1 VEKNIWFRKR
11 QKVNNN
17 VRGIFLKR
25 VYFLV
30 TYAVAWFFYNW
41 KFKGST
47 RILSAIFIFIPLR
60 KLELKHPVGFHW
72 NIDSREAL
80 WTYLSS
86 CESFTSEVVI
96 EVAQKIETA
105 ICIGANRGWYPLLI
119 GQVNSGCDI
128 YAFEPNSK
136 TFDLLL
142 SNIDSN
148 SVSIN
153 SHNFAI
159 GKTSSHRDMYAYE
172 NANDGMTTLHPSS
185 AIANSFEK
193 IEKVEVKTLDSVFPS
208 TSQVSVPILLQMD
221 IEGAEFEALLGSVEF
236 LKKYSPTVICE
247 INPLL
252 LEAAGSTS
260 LELFQFMDALG
271 YVIYWIDERGS
282 FWSQKSDEPCNH
294 LNSLPQG
301 SGSNYIFLKDPD
313 LTGLLFSKF
322 GN

>member
-1 VEKNIWFRKR
+1 M
-11 QKVNNN
+11 
-17 VRGIFLKR
+17 
-25 VYFLV
+25 
-30 TYAVAWFFYNW
+30 AWFFYNW

-47 RILSAIFIFIPLR
+47 RVLKAIFLIIPLR
-60 KLELKHPVGFHW
+60 KLEIKHPAGFHW
-72 NIDSREAL
+72 NLDSREAL

-86 CESFTSEVVI
+86 CESFTSKVVI

-119 GQVNSGCDI
+119 SQVNNGCDI
-128 YAFEPNSK
+128 YAFEPNSN

-148 SVSIN
+148 AVSIN
-153 SHNFAI
+153 PHNFAI
-159 GKTSSHRDMYAYE
+159 GKTSSHRDIYAYE

-185 AIANSFEK
+185 TIANSFEK
-193 IEKVEVKTLDSVFPS
+193 IETVEVKTLDSVFAING
-208 TSQVSVPILLQMD
+208 QVSVPILLQMD
-221 IEGAEFEALLGSVEF
+221 IEGAEFEALLGSIEF

-252 LEAAGSTS
+252 LEAAGSNS

-282 FWSQKSDEPCNH
+282 FWSQKWDEPCKH

-301 SGSNYIFLKDPD
+301 SGSNYIFLKDLD
-313 LTGLLFSKF
+313 LTGVLFSKF

>member
-1 VEKNIWFRKR
+1 M
-11 QKVNNN
+11 
-17 VRGIFLKR
+17 KR

-30 TYAVAWFFYNW
+30 TYTVAWFFYNW

-47 RILSAIFIFIPLR
+47 RILRAIFIFIPLR
-60 KLELKHPVGFHW
+60 KLELKHPLGLHW

-86 CESFTSEVVI
+86 CESFTSKVVI
-96 EVAQKIETA
+96 EVAQKVETA

-136 TFDLLL
+136 TFDLLK

-148 SVSIN
+148 AVSIN

-159 GKTSSHRDMYAYE
+159 GKTSSLRDIYAYE

-185 AIANSFEK
+185 TIANSFAK
-193 IEKVEVKTLDSVFPS
+193 IERVEVKALDSVFPS
-208 TSQVSVPILLQMD
+208 NSQVSVPILLQMD
-221 IEGAEFEALLGSVEF
+221 IEGAEFEALLGSIAF
-236 LKKYSPTVICE
+236 LKKHSPVVICE

-252 LEAAGSTS
+252 LEAAGSTA
-260 LELFQFMDALG
+260 LELFQLMNAQG
-271 YVIYWIDERGS
+271 YAIYWIDERGS
-282 FWSQKSDEPCNH
+282 FWSQKWDEPCKH
-294 LNSLPQG
+294 LASLPQG
-301 SGSNYIFLKDPD
+301 SGSNYIFLKDSD
-313 LTGLLFSKF
+313 LKSSLFPKF
-322 GN
+322 RTNSRV